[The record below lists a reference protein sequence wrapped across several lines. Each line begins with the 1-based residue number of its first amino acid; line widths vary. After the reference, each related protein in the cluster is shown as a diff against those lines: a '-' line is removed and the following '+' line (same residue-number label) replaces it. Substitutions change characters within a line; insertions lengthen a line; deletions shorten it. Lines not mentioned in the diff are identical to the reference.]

1 MSDQSVLA
9 YAERIK
15 NDEAF
20 RLSLGAAPDG
30 AARRAIAQ
38 EAGYDVSPEDIP
50 AIKAA
55 LGLDEISD
63 EDLERVAGG
72 TGMVQD
78 ADTDC
83 TAVALEHSYIYTF
96 AVAQIL

>member
-1 MSDQSVLA
+1 MSDQSVIA

-38 EAGYDVSPEDIP
+38 EAGYDVSPDDVP
-50 AIKAA
+50 AIRAA

-72 TGMVQD
+72 TGMGSS
-78 ADTDC
+78 AETDSQWA
-83 TAVALEHSYIYTF
+83 TIENSFMYTF
-96 AVAQIL
+96 AVAQCL